1 MRDQTDRGFNLES
14 GRLQRIISVLGWA
27 PWLVII
33 WPGTE
38 SQGKLGPTSRTTQ
51 SVVRTENTG
60 AGGDSEE
67 NGRSCSSCISDQW
80 SPPSPRCLHHR
91 PGVPAEVPRFRRSQG
106 APVSTAPLPGA
117 GHLPPSSTHCLWS
130 RDRVAEAMC
139 GGVDI
144 SRYSVEV

>member
-1 MRDQTDRGFNLES
+1 MSKVEGSNREFRVRAPPTDNLS
-14 GRLQRIISVLGWA
+14 AAPHLG
-27 PWLVII
+27 PVII
-33 WPGTE
+33 CAGTE
-38 SQGKLGPTSRTTQ
+38 SQGELGPTSRTTQ

-91 PGVPAEVPRFRRSQG
+91 PGVPAEVPRFRRTQG
-106 APVSTAPLPGA
+106 ATVSPSPLPGA
-117 GHLPPSSTHCLWS
+117 SHLPPSSTHCLWS

-144 SRYSVEV
+144 SIMV